1 MPLPVP
7 VSVIFT
13 LSKYPK
19 VLCKLSSKYKSYPKV
34 NPLVAVD
41 KVVVRVFPICIKMV
55 RHQVA
60 PAVYPEVFAVV
71 VEVISYN

>member
-1 MPLPVP
+1 MPFSIP

-41 KVVVRVFPICIKMV
+41 KVVVGWDGVGWWCLGVVGLYTTPDHGLELV
-55 RHQVA
+55 VA
-60 PAVYPEVFAVV
+60 M
-71 VEVISYN
+71 SS